1 MRSLSYLNEGIMNKH
16 EGIKNPLNIVVIVA
30 ALGYFVDIYDL
41 ILFGIVR
48 VPSLK
53 GIGIS
58 DDMLLQDGIFLLNM
72 QMAGMLIGGIIWGI
86 MGDKRG
92 RLPVLFFTIA
102 LYSLA
107 NIANGFVQ
115 NMEQYAVLRFVAGV
129 GLSGELGIGITL
141 VSEVMS
147 KESRG
152 YGTAIVS
159 GIGIF
164 GAVLGFLVADFF
176 DWRVA
181 YWFGGGLG
189 IMLLLLRASV
199 FESGMFEKTKSQHE
213 VKRGDFMS
221 IFTNKKRLLKYVYNI
236 MIGIPIWYIVS
247 ILVIQSPE
255 LSKLLNVKGE
265 INGGAAVSYH
275 YIGIAIGSF
284 FIGFLSQWMKS
295 RKKVL
300 YLSMAFLLLFTII
313 FFYFRGMSATMFYF
327 IIGIL
332 GFGAGY
338 WAVFITTASEQFGTN
353 IRATVTTTVPNFVRG
368 ATVPI
373 TSSVLFLSK
382 YYGLV
387 NAGIIVGAVCFILGI
402 IALYLIRET
411 YGNDLDYTE

>member
-1 MRSLSYLNEGIMNKH
+1 MSKH
-16 EGIKNPLNIVVIVA
+16 EGIKNPLNIIVIVA

-58 DDMLLQDGIFLLNM
+58 DAMLLPEGIFLLNM

-115 NMEQYAVLRFVAGV
+115 NMEQYAVLRFIAGV

-199 FESGMFEKTKSQHE
+199 FESGMFEKTKSQQE
-213 VKRGDFMS
+213 VKRGDFLS
-221 IFTNKKRLLKYVYNI
+221 IFTDKQRLLKYIYNI
-236 MIGIPIWYIVS
+236 IIGIPIWYIVS

-255 LSKLLNVKGE
+255 LSRLLNVKGG

-300 YLSMAFLLLFTII
+300 YLSMSFLLLFTII
-313 FFYFRGMSATMFYF
+313 FFYFRGMTSTMFYM

-387 NAGIIVGAVCFILGI
+387 NAGIIVGAVCFLLGI
-402 IALYLIRET
+402 IALYLIKET